1 MFVYPIFWGCKYTN
15 NFLFI
20 NKKPEFQQFKLLITS
35 TESPD
40 NEADTSLSGR
50 FYATIYIIG
59 LFVILFPLGDASA
72 TIEETHCGFVGS

>member
-35 TESPD
+35 KNTLCNHLECI
-40 NEADTSLSGR
+40 
-50 FYATIYIIG
+50 TIG
-59 LFVILFPLGDASA
+59 
-72 TIEETHCGFVGS
+72 TK

>member
-40 NEADTSLSGR
+40 NEADISLSGR
-50 FYATIYIIG
+50 FYATIYI
-59 LFVILFPLGDASA
+59 
-72 TIEETHCGFVGS
+72 